1 MQSDGPTISNNGY
14 QPHPPPYVQVDVHPT
29 NSLFNTEFC
38 SPQSQSIRSRTTTTT
53 SLASSEYVPLPD
65 VLAGQELEEC
75 WEESEEE
82 KGEDEKDKHENR

>member
-1 MQSDGPTISNNGY
+1 MAISPTL
-14 QPHPPPYVQVDVHPT
+14 HPMSRLMFIQLT
-29 NSLFNTEFC
+29 LCFTQNFF
-38 SPQSQSIRSRTTTTT
+38 PQSQSIRSRTTTTT

-82 KGEDEKDKHENR
+82 KSEDEKDKHEYR

>member
-1 MQSDGPTISNNGY
+1 MDISPTLHPMSRLMFI
-14 QPHPPPYVQVDVHPT
+14 QPTLTQNFV
-29 NSLFNTEFC
+29 
-38 SPQSQSIRSRTTTTT
+38 PQSQSIRSRTTTTT